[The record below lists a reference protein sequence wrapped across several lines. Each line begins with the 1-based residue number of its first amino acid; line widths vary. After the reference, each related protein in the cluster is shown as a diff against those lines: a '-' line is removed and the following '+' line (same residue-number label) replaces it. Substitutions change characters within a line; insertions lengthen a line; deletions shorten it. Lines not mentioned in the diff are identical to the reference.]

1 MIRQFSTSARQL
13 AAKTPRPI
21 TPFPTKYSSPASAY
35 KNPYII
41 PPGVHHHPA
50 PAAPS
55 AIHTPYV
62 FLPDSDPRKALM
74 ADSASS
80 DTANMPSFRKGAAQY
95 HISEAD
101 IKEMR
106 RLHESDPEKWTRAA
120 LMDKFGVS
128 GYFAGSIVQASAQR
142 VKTMN
147 NELAKIKTNWSQR
160 RADARLEREKRKAY
174 WYNDA

>member
-1 MIRQFSTSARQL
+1 MIRQFSTSARTL

-35 KNPYII
+35 KNPYVI

-55 AIHTPYV
+55 AFQTPYV
-62 FLPDSDPRKALM
+62 FLPDSDPRKALL
-74 ADSASS
+74 ADSAEV
-80 DTANMPSFRKGAAQY
+80 DTSNMPSFRKGAAQY
-95 HISEAD
+95 HITEAD

-106 RLHESDPEKWTRAA
+106 RLHEENPEKWTRAA

-128 GYFAGSIVQASAQR
+128 GYFAGSIVQASAER
-142 VKTMN
+142 VETMN
-147 NELAKIKTNWSQR
+147 DKLQNMKNNWSVR
-160 RADARLEREKRKAY
+160 RENARMERQKRKAY